1 MPSDFSC
8 EQKVLQVMRRFK
20 NKIRPGI
27 GEFIQ
32 ATVTP
37 CCPGRCDFICFC
49 AKDVIVFVTN
59 HNRGGKEF
67 FIEGGCHSDFL
78 QFDES
83 LFDNAC
89 FLVEICLVFHFVRR
103 IAADNHIKVRG
114 KGKVFQY
121 FMHQRPR
128 LAGINSG
135 AYVSEIFRAG
145 IQAIDVGQMEAGR
158 SLGLTWWQTMRFII
172 LPQAFKNIL
181 PPLGNEFIAMLK
193 DSSLVSVIG
202 FEELTRRG
210 QLIIAQTYGSFEIWM
225 TVAVLYLIMTMA
237 ISRIV
242 AFLEKR

>member
-1 MPSDFSC
+1 MDFELIQRALPILLMGAGVTIEITAFS
-8 EQKVLQVMRRFK
+8 VA
-20 NKIRPGI
+20 I
-27 GEFIQ
+27 G
-32 ATVTP
+32 
-37 CCPGRCDFICFC
+37 
-49 AKDVIVFVTN
+49 
-59 HNRGGKEF
+59 F
-67 FIEGGCHSDFL
+67 FIGLFVGIARISQFKILQIMAAVYADCILGTPLLVQIFL
-78 QFDES
+78 IYFALPMAIGQR
-83 LFDNAC
+83 
-89 FLVEICLVFHFVRR
+89 VEPF
-103 IAADNHIKVRG
+103 IAAV
-114 KGKVFQY
+114 
-121 FMHQRPR
+121 
-128 LAGINSG
+128 AACGINSG

>member
-1 MPSDFSC
+1 MDFELIQRALPILLMGAGVTIEITAFS
-8 EQKVLQVMRRFK
+8 VA
-20 NKIRPGI
+20 I
-27 GEFIQ
+27 G
-32 ATVTP
+32 
-37 CCPGRCDFICFC
+37 
-49 AKDVIVFVTN
+49 
-59 HNRGGKEF
+59 F
-67 FIEGGCHSDFL
+67 FIGLFVGIARISQFKILQIMAAVYADCIRGTPLLVQIFL
-78 QFDES
+78 IYFALPMAIGQR
-83 LFDNAC
+83 
-89 FLVEICLVFHFVRR
+89 VEPF
-103 IAADNHIKVRG
+103 IAAV
-114 KGKVFQY
+114 
-121 FMHQRPR
+121 
-128 LAGINSG
+128 AACGINSG

-242 AFLEKR
+242 AVLEKR

>member
-1 MPSDFSC
+1 MDF
-8 EQKVLQVMRRFK
+8 EL
-20 NKIRPGI
+20 
-27 GEFIQ
+27 IQ
-32 ATVTP
+32 RALPILLMGAGVTIEITAFSVAV
-37 CCPGRCDFICFC
+37 G
-49 AKDVIVFVTN
+49 
-59 HNRGGKEF
+59 F
-67 FIEGGCHSDFL
+67 FIGLFVGIARISQFKILQIMAAVYADCIRGTPLLVQIFL
-78 QFDES
+78 IYFALPMAIGQR
-83 LFDNAC
+83 
-89 FLVEICLVFHFVRR
+89 VEPF
-103 IAADNHIKVRG
+103 IAAV
-114 KGKVFQY
+114 
-121 FMHQRPR
+121 
-128 LAGINSG
+128 AACGINSG

-242 AFLEKR
+242 SFLEKR